1 MRVYVVY
8 RDVVSVQNGAPER
21 HQLGEDGGAALQ
33 QRLHQAQEVQVDH
46 LRQNLQQSH
55 YQGTLICRVN
65 WESGLVSSDTVADL
79 TRKFSNYI

>member
-1 MRVYVVY
+1 MY
-8 RDVVSVQNGAPER
+8 RDVVSVQHGAPER

-55 YQGTLICRVN
+55 YQGREREHFDLQN
-65 WESGLVSSDTVADL
+65 ELGKWSGLVRHGGCCL
-79 TRKFSNYI
+79 I